1 MFAQFYP
8 SKRNIH
14 ANVKQRTNLHSNWKL
29 KPVALIDEIIQNDKG
44 GFTETTLKSKLILMI
59 QLTRVIITCTTTVI
73 LIKFYKIS
81 M

>member
-8 SKRNIH
+8 SNKRNILTVTSKGQTYT
-14 ANVKQRTNLHSNWKL
+14 ATETL

-59 QLTRVIITCTTTVI
+59 QLTRVLLPVQ
-73 LIKFYKIS
+73 LQLF
-81 M
+81 